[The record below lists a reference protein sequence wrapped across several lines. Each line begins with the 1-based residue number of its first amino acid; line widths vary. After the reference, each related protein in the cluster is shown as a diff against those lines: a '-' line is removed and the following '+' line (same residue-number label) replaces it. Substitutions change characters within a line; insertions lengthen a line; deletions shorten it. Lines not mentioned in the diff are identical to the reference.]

1 VRAVA
6 ADQVPRSHGALSGL
20 IADRGGDP
28 VVVLGEAHK
37 LDPTPYPRAVLAQR
51 LSQDP
56 LCLVLGQCDE
66 VVRDVVRQ
74 LQLEP
79 RCLRTVDERKL
90 SPHRHCGV
98 QRAPGQSSRVPELHR
113 PRLDADGF
121 GVGRRGKQTV
131 DHHHLDPAPTQLEGR
146 RQPNRTTANDEH
158 LGVHDQTL
166 PRQTETSQAIAAVT
180 AMPML
185 YLTPMIEDHA
195 VPAYHALRNLR
206 VSAFGALRSHAS
218 VINTQSSSGLAASR
232 VTMTHDKRLPQ

>member
-1 VRAVA
+1 MYSSAKASPSKVNPRPLRTALCAPSA
-6 ADQVPRSHGALSGL
+6 ADQVRRGHGGLPGL

-37 LDPTPYPRAVLAQR
+37 LDP
-51 LSQDP
+51 
-56 LCLVLGQCDE
+56 
-66 VVRDVVRQ
+66 
-74 LQLEP
+74 
-79 RCLRTVDERKL
+79 
-90 SPHRHCGV
+90 
-98 QRAPGQSSRVPELHR
+98 
-113 PRLDADGF
+113 
-121 GVGRRGKQTV
+121 
-131 DHHHLDPAPTQLEGR
+131 APTQLEGR
-146 RQPNRTTANDEH
+146 RQPNRSTANDEH
-158 LGVHDQTL
+158 LDVHDQTL

-185 YLTPMIEDHA
+185 YLTPMIEERA